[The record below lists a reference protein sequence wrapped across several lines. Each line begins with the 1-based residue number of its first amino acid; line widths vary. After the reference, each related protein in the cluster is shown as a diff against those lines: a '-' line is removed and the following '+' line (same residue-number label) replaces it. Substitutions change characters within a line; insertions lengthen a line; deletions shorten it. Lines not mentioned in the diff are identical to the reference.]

1 MNEDKLRVIAI
12 KLRKQKAEIREAL
25 KQSEARGS
33 NAERIIELTNE
44 IIALVGGER
53 INRRENLRIEELKEL
68 SLRASIAF
76 RDYLK
81 SQLDSDTVQNI

>member
-44 IIALVGGER
+44 IIALVRGER
-53 INRRENLRIEELKEL
+53 INRRENLSIEELKEL

>member
-1 MNEDKLRVIAI
+1 MNEDKLRVIAF
-12 KLRKQKAEIREAL
+12 KLRKQKAGIREAL

-33 NAERIIELTNE
+33 NAGRIIELTNE

-53 INRRENLRIEELKEL
+53 IDYRGNLSIEELKEL

-81 SQLDSDTVQNI
+81 SQLGSGTTQTI